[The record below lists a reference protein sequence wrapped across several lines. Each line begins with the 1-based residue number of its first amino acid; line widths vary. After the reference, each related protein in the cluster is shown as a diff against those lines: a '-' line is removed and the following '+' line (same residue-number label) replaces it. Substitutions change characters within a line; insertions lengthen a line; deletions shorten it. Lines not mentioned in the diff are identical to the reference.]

1 MAVTLEG
8 CSHFRCL
15 HVKDSHGQGGG
26 INRRANSEGPE
37 TTLIGRLPG
46 LTTE

>member
-15 HVKDSHGQGGG
+15 HVKDSHGQGGT
-26 INRRANSEGPE
+26 NRRANSEGPE

-46 LTTE
+46 LATE